1 MRSAAKDILD
11 ELKQQLQ
18 EVERA
23 MSSGELPRAVISD
36 FKETLDR
43 VRGNVWTL
51 LQLNAEPTEGKRLCL
66 NDVLVRARLRRT
78 ASLIRDVISDLDA
91 SFVTPETEALD
102 DFRTALKEALDKI
115 SRRWQKTQ

>member
-1 MRSAAKDILD
+1 MQSAAKDVLD

-51 LQLNAEPTEGKRLCL
+51 LQLNAEPTEGKRLCV

>member
-1 MRSAAKDILD
+1 MRSAAKDILE

-23 MSSGELPRAVISD
+23 MTSGELPRAVISD

-43 VRGNVWTL
+43 VRGNFWTL
-51 LQLNAEPTEGKRLCL
+51 LQLNAEPTEGRRLCVSE
-66 NDVLVRARLRRT
+66 VLVRARLRRA
-78 ASLIRDVISDLDA
+78 ASLIRDVITDLDA

-102 DFRTALKEALDKI
+102 DFHAALKEALEKV
-115 SRRWQKTQ
+115 SRRWQHTQ